1 MMLVLTRKTKQSIK
15 IGDDIEVTI
24 VAIQGDQV
32 KIGIS
37 APQSIE
43 VHRKEVYEAIQ
54 LENSEAA
61 NIPEELFTSLNKMY
75 DKKEN

>member
-1 MMLVLTRKTKQSIK
+1 MLVLTRKTKQSIK

-75 DKKEN
+75 DQKEN

>member
-1 MMLVLTRKTKQSIK
+1 MLVLSRKTKQSIK

-24 VAIQGDQV
+24 VAIEGDQV

-54 LENSEAA
+54 LQNSEAA
-61 NIPEELFTSLNKMY
+61 NIPTALFTSLNKMY
-75 DKKEN
+75 DQNDN

>member
-75 DKKEN
+75 DQKKN